1 MTALSDA
8 VGAMILDRQ
17 EELLLA
23 VDAAG
28 LGAGVVEWAVLL
40 KETPAYQAGARY
52 SGMILFVRLVFSGL
66 EDPEPPA

>member
-8 VGAMILDRQ
+8 VGAVILDRQ

-23 VDAAG
+23 EDAAG
-28 LGAGVVEWAVLL
+28 LGAGAVEWAVLL
-40 KETPAYQAGARY
+40 KDSPAYQARARY
-52 SGMILFVRLVFSGL
+52 SGMILFVRLVISDL